1 MNKDKIDDIV
11 DALSDTFSK
20 IENTFLIKNNQ
31 QLVKYLENPEQ
42 WKTEQLRSQKAYKNQ
57 LIKDARNQ
65 LASLNSKAEK
75 VFLLSYSEV
84 AKDQIEITE
93 KEIVAKNIPQSL
105 RKQIIAQQKTNA
117 NEMAKLVTNSYQTYK
132 RTVNLVSALSTPDT
146 LFDVL
151 KSQMKKGINNGL
163 KVTYSDGKQ
172 MSWKSYMEMNIRTT
186 VHQEINEQQTS
197 VGAKI
202 GQIFYMC
209 DSFGDCAPDHV
220 DYQGKI
226 YYNDEANI
234 PDEVQSFIDS
244 NGIMSIQEV
253 RDGDPWLG
261 SRPNCRHSFHA
272 IPLEEAMG
280 VSADEILKKEDLK
293 FGDYD
298 AKNYEKVQEQRYNER
313 QIRKYKMQAE
323 NSRQMVQTTGVRG
336 ILPATAANNKV
347 KEYQGRNRQLA
358 KENPDII
365 KRNYDREKTNVIVN
379 DLGVRYKYKVVDGEL
394 EKK

>member
-132 RTVNLVSALSTPDT
+132 RTVNLVSALSTPST
-146 LFDVL
+146 LFDVI
-151 KSQMKKGINNGL
+151 KDQMKKGINKGL
-163 KVTYSDGKQ
+163 KITYANGKQ

>member
-1 MNKDKIDDIV
+1 
-11 DALSDTFSK
+11 
-20 IENTFLIKNNQ
+20 
-31 QLVKYLENPEQ
+31 
-42 WKTEQLRSQKAYKNQ
+42 
-57 LIKDARNQ
+57 
-65 LASLNSKAEK
+65 
-75 VFLLSYSEV
+75 
-84 AKDQIEITE
+84 
-93 KEIVAKNIPQSL
+93 
-105 RKQIIAQQKTNA
+105 
-117 NEMAKLVTNSYQTYK
+117 
-132 RTVNLVSALSTPDT
+132 VSALSTPYT

-151 KSQMKKGINNGL
+151 KSQMKKGISNGL